1 MFLGLCLL
9 LIPFLLVAYDRPTST
24 KAPVSAAIQVD
35 HAKKGFVE
43 PIVDAVAEPK
53 SKPLS
58 VSARDYTFGYWENGM
73 RKHAEDHSPD
83 VLCLETGYYG
93 FAVDLAQLRQAR
105 FGKFSDALD
114 YTGALEA
121 GLSRM
126 AGLAPAELSIEL
138 ESKGT
143 VFRAVHGR
151 GSLVPMKARVVRDL
165 WMWESGRMGQHY
177 EIKGL
182 EFEDAMGRK
191 LGVNGN
197 LRLVAWPQS
206 LTLTADIAPS
216 HQYVEGWHE
225 GVSGSGLCLIDK
237 PWKQAH
243 DPRLESP
250 EMTVETWVKFPAVL
264 GAMPRGTILA
274 KNGHPGTPGHYSFT
288 IRDWR
293 VSAEMNIAS
302 GAEGRRKIGQRGRS
316 LDPDVWHHLALS
328 YDGKAMRFYLNGV
341 LQGTEAID
349 RPRRVGNG
357 ALQLGR
363 GSHSRSTLKA
373 VYDQARIWS
382 RALSEAE
389 IKAYAQD
396 PGHEGIREGLRYEQ
410 NFEDRSAATIQEP
423 VWRDVTLRLS
433 LKTEEGE
440 WNKERIISGEWKLNE
455 SKGLS
460 LHCELDPQVAARK
473 AVQVSVSSEKD
484 GLHPVRYDAA
494 YNAYV
499 AEIRK
504 MSRDWRGGYNPIRN
518 YDEFE
523 IVVDNPGATAV
534 AVPFLLDHY
543 RVANITGLVP
553 ILCDA
558 TGAPT
563 GIPVQLSKN
572 WHYSKLGSYL
582 RAYALVPAPSGTTRY
597 RLRIPYGFY
606 GELPSASHAQ
616 LSLVGYG
623 GQGRWDQLAIGCW
636 GETICFD
643 SDMSLTDVAITDV
656 RMLMARKGLEGTKWS
671 WTDAGWGGD
680 WFCAYNGEKKKL
692 LYKEMKT
699 AYLAHG
705 PCLTEVLY
713 DGKYGAAGEV
723 DLEAK
728 VQTLRTD
735 DYKRTFFKI
744 RYTFQEAVDAQEG
757 WLFKMGRTHH
767 SIAPQFAYGNA
778 AGVVRNEA
786 VPSTLSEGSV
796 YLDRVELEGEAP
808 WWVGFP
814 GGYLSGNRNW
824 GTGSRAWVIRSYKA
838 SFGGQVYTRPSVT
851 APVLRTSED
860 GINLDLHLSP
870 PAGLIQYLPGD
881 SVEMEIE
888 WMNFH
893 READD
898 YYGSNEHYRE
908 HLSEHPRS
916 WRTIHREAAGNDLK
930 VEVEGGKVLH
940 RYPLIVRAEAPVVR
954 LELEGG
960 VGAVPVRFE
969 ALESPSGYR
978 LYQIIDGAAQVFEPA
993 VHGNDYWQTDYH
1005 AKSGTYRMTFNLPL
1019 DGLPNSTWEL
1029 RRAVAP

>member
-1 MFLGLCLL
+1 MFLRIFPALPCVLLMLGLH
-9 LIPFLLVAYDRPTST
+9 TSQ
-24 KAPVSAAIQVD
+24 SLF
-35 HAKKGFVE
+35 G
-43 PIVDAVAEPK
+43 AEKVPG
-53 SKPLS
+53 LS
-58 VSARDYTFGYWENGM
+58 PQDYSFGYWENGM

-93 FAVDLAQLRQAR
+93 FALDLAQLRTPR

-114 YTGALEA
+114 YTEALGA
-121 GLSRM
+121 GLTRM

-143 VFRAVHGR
+143 VFRAVRGR
-151 GSLVPMKARVVRDL
+151 GSLEPMKARVVRDF
-165 WMWESGRMGQHY
+165 WMWESGRLGQHY

-225 GVSGSGLCLIDK
+225 GVVGSGLCVMDE

-243 DPRLESP
+243 DPRLESA
-250 EMTVETWVKFPAVL
+250 EMTVETWVKFPGAL
-264 GAMPRGTILA
+264 AAMPRGTILA
-274 KNGHPGTPGHYSFT
+274 KNGHIGTPGHFSFT

-293 VSAEMNIAS
+293 VTTEMNVAS
-302 GAEGRRKIGQRGRS
+302 GVEARRKIGQRGRS
-316 LDPDVWHHLALS
+316 LEPDVWYHLALS
-328 YDGKAMRFYLNGV
+328 YDGKAMRFYLNGA
-341 LQGTEAID
+341 LQGTEQVD
-349 RPRRVGNG
+349 LPRRVGKG
-357 ALQLGR
+357 SLQLGA
-363 GSHSRSTLKA
+363 GTHSRSTLKA
-373 VYDQARIWS
+373 VYDQVRIWS
-382 RALSEAE
+382 RALSDAE
-389 IKAYAQD
+389 IKAHAKN
-396 PGHEGIREGLRYEQ
+396 PEHERSGEALRFEQ
-410 NFEDRSAATIQEP
+410 TFEDASVAAIQAP
-423 VWRDVTLRLS
+423 VWSDVTLRVN
-433 LKTEEGE
+433 LKTENGE
-440 WNKERIISGEWKLNE
+440 WNKERIIPGEWELNKAE
-455 SKGLS
+455 QLS
-460 LHCELDPQVAARK
+460 LQCELDPQVAARK
-473 AVQVSVSSEKD
+473 AIKVSVRTEKD
-484 GLHPVRYDAA
+484 GPHGVRYDAA

-499 AEIRK
+499 AEIKK
-504 MSRDWRGGYNPIRN
+504 MKRDWPGGYNPIRN

-523 IVVDNPGATAV
+523 IVVNNPGAGTV

-558 TGAPT
+558 NGAPT

-582 RAYALVPAPSGTTRY
+582 RAYALIPATSGTTRY

-606 GELPSASHAQ
+606 GSLPSASHAQ

-623 GQGRWDQLAIGCW
+623 GEGRWDQLAIGCW

-643 SDMSLTDVAITDV
+643 SDMSLTDVAVTDV
-656 RMLMARKGLEGTKWS
+656 RMLMSRNGREGTKWS

-680 WFCAYNGEKKKL
+680 WFCAYNGKKKKL
-692 LYKEMKT
+692 LHKEMKT

-723 DLEAK
+723 DIAAK

-735 DYKRTFFKI
+735 DYKRTFLTF
-744 RYTFQEAVDAQEG
+744 RYTFNETVDAQKG
-757 WLFKMGRTHH
+757 WLFKMGRTHAA
-767 SIAPQFAYGNA
+767 IVPQVAYGNA
-778 AGVVRNEA
+778 AGLVYNES
-786 VPSTLSEGSV
+786 VPSTLIKDSV

-814 GGYLSGNRNW
+814 GGRLSGNRNW
-824 GTGSRAWVIRSYKA
+824 GTGSRAWVIRSYQA

-851 APVLRTSED
+851 APVLRTGKD
-860 GINLDLHLSP
+860 GISLDLHLSP
-870 PAGLIQYLPGD
+870 PAGITQYLPGD
-881 SVEMEIE
+881 TVEMEIE

-898 YYGSNEHYRE
+898 YYGPNEHYRQ
-908 HLSEHPRS
+908 HLTEHPRS
-916 WRTIHREAAGNDLK
+916 WRTIYREAAGNDLK
-930 VEVEGGKVLH
+930 VQVEGGKVLH
-940 RYPLIVRAEAPVVR
+940 RYPLIIEAEAPVVR

-969 ALESPSGYR
+969 GLESPLGFR
-978 LYQIIDGAAQVFEPA
+978 LYQIIDGVAQAFEPA

-1005 AKSGTYRMTFNLPL
+1005 AKSGTYRITFNLPL
-1019 DGLPNSTWEL
+1019 DGLPVSTWEL
-1029 RRAVAP
+1029 RPAVAP